1 MTMDKKFL
9 HAVSTAMHLAPRRN
23 DGQLDGVHAE
33 NLQRAE
39 EQLLTLPARRLLEAF
54 LEWNSCGRPVFAL
67 NPLPNRMIPGT
78 SPEDEHGARGRL
90 RRSGF
95 K

>member
-1 MTMDKKFL
+1 MAMDKKFL

-23 DGQLDGVHAE
+23 DGQLDGVHVE

-39 EQLLTLPARRLLEAF
+39 EQLLTLPPRQLLEAF

-67 NPLPNRMIPGT
+67 NHLPNRMIPNS
-78 SPEDEHGARGRL
+78 SPEDERTVRGRFG
-90 RRSGF
+90 RSGF